1 MSGLNIVLIG
11 PSIFIQVEDPKMT
24 KENDAPKQQAPTQ
37 IIINAQYIKDLSFE
51 NPNAPFSLLPSK
63 EAPKI
68 NIEFNVTANDLD
80 VTDGDAS
87 QSKGDGEAKNRLTEI
102 TMIFKAEAVAQNK
115 TSFVIELSYAG
126 VFTTTGLTDQQKHF
140 LVHIEGPHILFP
152 FCRAII
158 AQTTREGGFP
168 PLFLAPPDFGHLY
181 QQRMQQEM
189 QAAEMAKEGSKS
201 KTIN

>member
-1 MSGLNIVLIG
+1 
-11 PSIFIQVEDPKMT
+11 MT
-24 KENDAPKQQAPTQ
+24 KANDAPKQQAPTQ

-80 VTDGDAS
+80 VADDAS
-87 QSKGDGEAKNRLTEI
+87 QGKTDGEAKNKLTEI
-102 TMIFKAEAVAQNK
+102 TMIFKAEAVTQNK

-189 QAAEMAKEGSKS
+189 QASEKMSEENPKN

>member
-1 MSGLNIVLIG
+1 
-11 PSIFIQVEDPKMT
+11 MT
-24 KENDAPKQQAPTQ
+24 QTNDAPKQQGPTQ

-80 VTDGDAS
+80 VGEDESNQG
-87 QSKGDGEAKNRLTEI
+87 KVDGEVKNRLTEI
-102 TMIFKAEAVAQNK
+102 TMIFKAEAIAQNK
-115 TSFVIELSYAG
+115 TSFMIELAYAG
-126 VFTTTGLTDQQKHF
+126 VFTTTGLSDQQKHF

-189 QAAEMAKEGSKS
+189 QTADRLTEEDPEH